1 MLLKDWR
8 MENRSSLK
16 FNFLKLKNLMEK
28 VFNFLDLISSILN
41 KTLFRGLWLDQI

>member
-1 MLLKDWR
+1 

-28 VFNFLDLISSILN
+28 VINFLNLISSILN
-41 KTLFRGLWLDQI
+41 KILFKGFWLAQI